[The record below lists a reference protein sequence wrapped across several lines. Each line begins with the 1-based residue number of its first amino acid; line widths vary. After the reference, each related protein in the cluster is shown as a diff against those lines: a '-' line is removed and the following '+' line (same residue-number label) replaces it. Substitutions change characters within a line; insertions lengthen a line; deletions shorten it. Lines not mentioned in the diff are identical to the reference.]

1 MYDVLQVRGL
11 EISPCCAPFTSSI
24 SVTLELVINE
34 NCGLYPTL
42 FEFLGLAAGN
52 RIHNAEYT
60 MKCLHPL
67 KFGKRDDIYVQLF
80 QKLGFIVSILS
91 CNLLHILKDSY
102 WEIIC

>member
-1 MYDVLQVRGL
+1 M
-11 EISPCCAPFTSSI
+11 
-24 SVTLELVINE
+24 ELVINE
-34 NCGLYPTL
+34 NFGLYPTL

-60 MKCLHPL
+60 MKCLHAL

-91 CNLLHILKDSY
+91 CNVLRTLKYTD
-102 WEIIC
+102 WGITC